1 MPEVTVDIDLDA
13 RMLSV
18 LQERGFDNPKVM
30 RRRIRRVFLSLLAD
44 DICDGKSTW
53 PVETGY
59 SQASFYCGGRG
70 DEARLYNHASYAPEV
85 ERSTNAIASYIDNNL
100 LDLTDRTLAFAGLP
114 LRAKGIKG
122 SFNRMLRRL
131 NK

>member
-1 MPEVTVDIDLDA
+1 MPEVTMDIDLDA
-13 RMLSV
+13 RMLSL
-18 LQERGFDNPKVM
+18 LQDKGFDNPKAVWH
-30 RRRIRRVFLSLLAD
+30 RIRRSFISHLSN
-44 DICDGKSTW
+44 DIQDGKSAW
-53 PVETGY
+53 PVDTGY
-59 SQASFYCGGRG
+59 SEANFYSGGDG
-70 DEARLYNHASYAPEV
+70 RLYNHASYAPDV

-100 LDLTDRTLAFAGLP
+100 LALTDRTLAFCGLP